1 MTQMRLRYLALL
13 LGAGALTALAEPP
26 YSPYVTESTSQ
37 LYWGDT
43 HLHTNL
49 SADAFGFGARL
60 GPDTAYQFA
69 RGETVRSNTNQLVK
83 LSRPLDFLVVSDHAE
98 FTGVGATLQ
107 TDPER
112 LSASPVAQRWKHLLD
127 TGQRR
132 EVLMDQYA
140 VSLGQLTLEHD
151 ATFIDDMWRQ
161 ISELADSYNE
171 PGQFTA
177 LIGYEWTAL
186 PNGNNLH
193 RNVIFRDDAAR
204 VSQVRPFS
212 SIDSPDPE
220 DLWRFLAAYE
230 AQTNGRVMAIPH
242 NANISNGVMFAP
254 TNSAGEPIDQEYA
267 RIRARWEPLVEVTQ
281 IKGDGETHPFLSPDD
296 PFADYETW
304 DDGNF
309 GNPRDDKTPSM
320 LPYEYA
326 RSALQQGLK
335 HEGKLGINPFQFGM
349 IGSSDSHTA
358 FSAVEENNFFGKF
371 GMDEPS
377 EERLQHPIRSINNY
391 AASGYVAVWAAD
403 NTRAALF
410 DAMARREVYATT
422 GPRISL
428 RFFGGWRFT
437 DADLT
442 RPNVVQRGY
451 SEGVPMGGTLES
463 RSHSPAEQNG
473 IPASSESD
481 EAPQFLILA
490 ERDPIGANLDQIQ
503 IVKGWLDADGD
514 THEQVY
520 SVSFSGQ
527 REIDPR
533 THIVA
538 PISSTVDLAQ
548 ARYSNAIGS
557 PQLAALW
564 RDPDFDSSE
573 PAVYYVRV
581 LEILTPRW
589 TSYDAAFY
597 QKALPDDVPAIHQE
611 RAYSSPI
618 WYRPD

>member
-1 MTQMRLRYLALL
+1 MKTIRFQFSAALL
-13 LGAGALTALAEPP
+13 TISAFSAVAEPP
-26 YSPYVTESTSQ
+26 YSPYVSDATTH

-69 RGETVRSNTNQLVK
+69 RGETVRSNTQQLVR

-112 LSASPVAQRWKHLLD
+112 LSASPVAQRWKHLLE

-151 ATFIDDMWRQ
+151 ATFIDDIWQQ
-161 ISELADSYNE
+161 ITELADSYNA

-193 RNVIFRDDAAR
+193 RNIIFRDDAAR
-204 VSQVRPFS
+204 ASQVRPFS

-220 DLWRFLAAYE
+220 DLWDFLATYE
-230 AQTNGRVMAIPH
+230 AQTGGRVMAIPH

-254 TNSAGEPIDQEYA
+254 TNSAGEPINEEYA

-309 GNPRDDKTPSM
+309 GQPRDDKTPEM

-335 HEGKLGINPFQFGM
+335 HEQNLGINPFQFGM

-358 FSAVEENNFFGKF
+358 MSAIEENNFFGKF

-377 EERLQHPIRSINNY
+377 ADRLQHPVRSINNY
-391 AASGYVAVWAAD
+391 AASGYVAVWAQE
-403 NTRAALF
+403 NTREALF

-437 DADLT
+437 EADLT
-442 RPNVVQRGY
+442 RPDVVQRGY
-451 SEGVPMGGTLES
+451 SLGVPMGGTLES
-463 RSHSPAEQNG
+463 LPPTEPNDMNSQRSPVQT
-473 IPASSESD
+473 
-481 EAPQFLILA
+481 PQFLIMA

-503 IVKGWLDADGD
+503 IIKGWLDAEGY
-514 THEQVY
+514 TREQVY
-520 SVSFSGQ
+520 TVSFAGQ
-527 REIDPR
+527 REIDPH
-533 THIVA
+533 TQIVA
-538 PISSTVDLAQ
+538 PISSTVDRIH
-548 ARYSNAIGS
+548 ARYSNAVGS
-557 PQLAALW
+557 PQLATLW
-564 RDPDFDSSE
+564 RDPDFDSAQ

-581 LEILTPRW
+581 LEIPTPRW

-597 QKALPDDVPAIHQE
+597 QQRLPDDVPAIHQE